1 MKLALVIGTKERGA
15 RLLDQIVKGPL
26 PYSEAVAFIKK
37 KDHRKTKWA
46 RLAITIIK
54 PERKYSVDALNA
66 QLDAAE
72 AEQPVEEVVEDAQ

>member
-1 MKLALVIGTKERGA
+1 
-15 RLLDQIVKGPL
+15 L

-46 RLAITIIK
+46 HLAVAVIR

-66 QLDAAE
+66 QLDATE
-72 AEQPVEEVVEDAQ
+72 AEQPVEEVIPGAS